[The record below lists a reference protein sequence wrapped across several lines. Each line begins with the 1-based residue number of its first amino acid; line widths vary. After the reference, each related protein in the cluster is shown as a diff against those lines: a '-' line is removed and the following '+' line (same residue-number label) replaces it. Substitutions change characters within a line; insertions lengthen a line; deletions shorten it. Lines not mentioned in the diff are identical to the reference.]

1 MAGVRRVW
9 RADWSGWSR
18 RRSRREARH
27 GTDSRVFF
35 YNVSTGAVAAL
46 LTVALKAL
54 NGLPLQRER
63 VEAVPEIG
71 RQSCRVVAQLF
82 HVLDRCA
89 QLPLELLYLLLST
102 PVHVQEA
109 RR

>member
-1 MAGVRRVW
+1 VRRVR
-9 RADWSGWSR
+9 RADCAAGRDAGGGS
-18 RRSRREARH
+18 ARN
-27 GTDSRVFF
+27 GSASIF
-35 YNVSTGAVAAL
+35 YNVSTGAVAAF

-63 VEAVPEIG
+63 VEAIPEIG
-71 RQSCRVVAQLF
+71 RHSRRVVAQLF